1 MSASPSVLKNRKIL
15 AAEQDGLAEAYLNFR
30 RERDQACDLSVR
42 DALEDLVW
50 MVNHETPKFEAMLP
64 DLRQRL
70 EKMQA
75 EDPDGWLDITVIE
88 RP

>member
-1 MSASPSVLKNRKIL
+1 MGASPSVLKNRKIL
-15 AAEQDGLAEAYLNFR
+15 VAEQDGLAEAYLNLKQ
-30 RERDQACDLSVR
+30 EKDPECDLSVR
-42 DALEDLVW
+42 EALEDLVW

-64 DLRQRL
+64 ELRQRL

-75 EDPDGWLDITVIE
+75 EDPDRWLDIEIIE